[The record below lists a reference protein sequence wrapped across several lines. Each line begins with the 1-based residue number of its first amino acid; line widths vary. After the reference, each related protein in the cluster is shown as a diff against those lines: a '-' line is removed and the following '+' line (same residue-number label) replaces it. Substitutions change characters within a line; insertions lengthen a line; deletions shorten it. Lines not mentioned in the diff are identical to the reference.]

1 MMDENGRP
9 PLSTTSYA
17 VLALLSLQPWTTYE
31 LAKQMQRSLHWIWP
45 RAESKVYEEPK
56 KLVAHG
62 LARATRRYT
71 GQRASTVYSITAAG
85 RRALERWVRQ
95 PGAAG
100 PVLEFEAM
108 LRVFVADRAD
118 VDALRRTLIAVR
130 EQAGAWQ
137 EFGTALGEENSTTGG
152 PFPDRAHVNAQMHR
166 FMSFYDD
173 AVHRWAEWALDEVA
187 EWSDT
192 APTPD
197 KLRRGREV
205 FAIPMREAARSATA
219 AH

>member
-1 MMDENGRP
+1 MKVNGRP

-62 LARATRRYT
+62 LARARRRYT
-71 GQRASTVYSITAAG
+71 GQRASTVYSITPAG

-118 VDALRRTLIAVR
+118 VEALRRTLTAVR
-130 EQAGAWQ
+130 EQAEAWQ
-137 EFGTALGEENSTTGG
+137 EFGTALGAENATTGG
-152 PFPDRAHVNAQMHR
+152 PFPDRAHVNALMHR
-166 FMSFYDD
+166 FMCFYVD
-173 AVHRWAEWALDEVA
+173 AVHRWAEWAIEEVA
-187 EWSDT
+187 GWSDT
-192 APTPD
+192 AATPA
-197 KLRRGREV
+197 KLRRGREI
-205 FAIPMREAARSATA
+205 FAIPMRDAAREAAEAD
-219 AH
+219 